1 MNYKKIQKGSSVN
14 PEIKTM
20 NRMDTLPRRLKL
32 LKGTKQKFSINEI
45 KNALESKGNRTDN
58 MEERISE
65 LRDRNLKMIQVEE
78 ERGIRYFKN
87 EEKISLTL
95 LQRAT
100 LGSLVF
106 LNKRG
111 RTEQRIYFKK
121 KKKLK
126 IPQA

>member
-95 LQRAT
+95 LQRA
-100 LGSLVF
+100 
-106 LNKRG
+106 
-111 RTEQRIYFKK
+111 
-121 KKKLK
+121 KL
-126 IPQA
+126 

>member
-1 MNYKKIQKGSSVN
+1 
-14 PEIKTM
+14 M

-111 RTEQRIYFKK
+111 RTEQRIYLKK
-121 KKKLK
+121 KKSWKFPK
-126 IPQA
+126 PREETEYISPWG

>member
-111 RTEQRIYFKK
+111 RTEQRIYLKK